1 MLRKKNRLEFLSV
14 NNSFI
19 FYQMGKGRGFKLRG
33 LDGIYFKSSYFTW
46 LPCYLISLANQAIGS
61 VQSMA
66 VVINV
71 MCIFKDVARVGGSK
85 LLLY

>member
-1 MLRKKNRLEFLSV
+1 
-14 NNSFI
+14 
-19 FYQMGKGRGFKLRG
+19 MGKGRGFKLCG

-46 LPCYLISLANQAIGS
+46 LPCYLISLANRAIGS

-71 MCIFKDVARVGGSK
+71 MCIFKDVAGVEGQSYCCNTHTFVPDNSFSK
-85 LLLY
+85 